1 VQSLYTKMTY
11 SFLTKL
17 INTSLNSEIE
27 SIHDMGVTIDQVEKI
42 ASLTHGDLY
51 KLSRIYQLIDIH
63 IDIDLLDKS
72 ISLAK
77 EGIRHS
83 SDVQDMDITHKLL
96 RSLSTFAADDAESA
110 NLTKKLDIPAKKV
123 RELAVMNLQDT
134 LAIARTGLVWYEIT
148 ANEIK
153 LPMAL
158 EYILESQR
166 EAEAINQLIVK
177 DASWPMVHALTG
189 MGKAAFQEMR
199 RNLNAPKTL
208 GGPPRR
214 LTDHEEILAWNAWKS
229 CTGKYPLD
237 RCLEVSK
244 TLNDIALRHLWPTLS
259 EWMKNEETQEKQS
272 VAW

>member
-1 VQSLYTKMTY
+1 MQSLYTNMTY

-17 INTSLNSEIE
+17 INTSLNADIE
-27 SIHDMGVTIDQVEKI
+27 SIHDMGVTVEQVEMI
-42 ASLTHGDLY
+42 SSLPHGDLY

-63 IDIDLLDKS
+63 VDVTLLDKA

-77 EGIRHS
+77 NGIRNIG
-83 SDVQDMDITHKLL
+83 DVQDMDITHKLL
-96 RSLSTFAADDAESA
+96 RTLSTLSADETEID
-110 NLTKKLDIPAKKV
+110 NLTQKFEIPLRNV
-123 RELAVMNLQDT
+123 RELAAMTLQDT
-134 LAIARTGLVWYEIT
+134 LAIARTGIVWYEIT

-158 EYILESQR
+158 EYIIESQR
-166 EAEAINQLIVK
+166 EAEAIKQLIVK

-199 RNLNAPKTL
+199 KSLNAPKTM

-214 LTDHEEILAWNAWKS
+214 LSDDEEVLVWNAWNTS
-229 CTGKYPLD
+229 TGKYPLE

-259 EWMKNEETQEKQS
+259 AWLENESNPKVKS
-272 VAW
+272 IA